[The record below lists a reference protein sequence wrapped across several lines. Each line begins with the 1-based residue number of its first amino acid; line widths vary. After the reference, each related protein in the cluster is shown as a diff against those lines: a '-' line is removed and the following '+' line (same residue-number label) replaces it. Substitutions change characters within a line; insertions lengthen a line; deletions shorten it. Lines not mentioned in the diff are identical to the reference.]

1 MIDKDLLKYI
11 KGKRYYLFLLTFLSL
26 CSLVSSVSLTFSL
39 CKAIECIVNN
49 ESPWV
54 FIGIGGG
61 FALFFVL
68 FLYIRSLLSTQLGEY
83 VTTKIRDDIYNK
95 YLDKEGRCA
104 YSPSEIAQLTSE
116 GIEQLRLYYTSY
128 LPSFFYAMLAPISL
142 FILFCFIDWRV
153 ALIYLVC
160 VPLIPMSIVAVSKWA
175 KKIFNVY
182 WDRYLSLG
190 GRYLDSVSG
199 MKELLIFHYEDKM
212 RKEMKATSEEFRRI
226 TMKVLVMQLAS
237 TTIMDL
243 VAFGGAAI
251 GIVVTLVSMSSGNIT
266 PFLALFMCLVGA
278 EFFIPMRT
286 LGSAFH
292 VAMNGATSGKKVISL
307 LNEKAKE
314 PGTLKIDSISSIRLK
329 NLSFAYPDSK
339 EKVLKDI
346 NLDLGK
352 GFSSLIG
359 ISGSGK
365 STLASILSSSLSDY
379 EGSITINDAYELRDI
394 EPASYHRG
402 MSLLSSSSYLLH
414 QSIKDSFAFYGEADE
429 EKMWS
434 LLEEVSLKERIED
447 AGGLSYIPK
456 EGGSDL
462 SGGEK
467 QRLLLAYYLAKGK
480 SFYIFD
486 EATSSIDKESEAII
500 MKKIKELSNESVVLV
515 ITHRLQNALL
525 GEKVYTLKNGQIVE
539 EGSPDELVKKGGEFS
554 SSLALERKME
564 VIA

>member
-1 MIDKDLLKYI
+1 MIDKDLLAYI
-11 KGKRYYLFLLTFLSL
+11 KGKRYYLFLLTLLSF
-26 CSLVSSVSLTFSL
+26 CSLVSSVSLTYSL
-39 CKAIECIVNN
+39 CKGIEAIVNDDN
-49 ESPWV
+49 PWI
-54 FIGIGGG
+54 FLGIGAG

-68 FLYIRSLLSTQLGEY
+68 FLYARGLLSNQLGEY
-83 VTTKIRDDIYNK
+83 VTEKIRDDIYNK
-95 YLDKEGRCA
+95 YLNKEGVCA
-104 YSPSEIAQLTSE
+104 YSPSQIAQLTSE

-175 KKIFNVY
+175 KNIFNVY

-212 RKEMKATSEEFRRI
+212 REEMKATSEEFRRI

-251 GIVVTLVSMSSGNIT
+251 GIVVTLLSMSNTAIT
-266 PFLALFMCLVGA
+266 PYLALFMCLVGA

-292 VAMNGATSGKKVISL
+292 VAMNGATSGKKVLSL
-307 LNEKAKE
+307 LKEEEKE
-314 PGTLKIDSISSIRLK
+314 RGTIKIETIDSISINS
-329 NLSFAYPDSK
+329 LSFSYRDSSK
-339 EKVLKDI
+339 KVLEDI
-346 NLDLGK
+346 NMELGK

-359 ISGSGK
+359 VSGSGK
-365 STLASILSSSLSDY
+365 STLAMILSSPLSDY
-379 EGSITINDAYELRDI
+379 DGSILINGEYELRDI
-394 EPASYHRG
+394 DPLYYHRS
-402 MSLLSSSSYLLH
+402 MSLLSSNSYLLK
-414 QSIKDSFAFYGEADE
+414 QSIKDSFLFYGEENE

-434 LLEEVSLKERIED
+434 LLKEVSLEERIKD
-447 AGGLSYIPK
+447 AGGLDYVPK

-462 SGGEK
+462 SLGEK
-467 QRLLLAYYLAKGK
+467 QRLLLAYYLAREKN
-480 SFYIFD
+480 FYVFD

-500 MKKIKELSNESVVLV
+500 MDKIKELSGKAVVLV

-525 GEKVYTLKNGQIVE
+525 GERVYTLKEGKIAEV
-539 EGSPDELVKKGGEFS
+539 GSPNELLEKGGEFA
-554 SSLALERKME
+554 SSLSLEKKME
-564 VIA
+564 VIL